1 MRCCSPMNHKS
12 SQPHEKERV
21 TGVLEG
27 LGAYLW
33 WGMVTTFYFRWVRE
47 ATPLELLAWRVLA
60 GLPVVLLIL
69 SLRSEMA
76 KLVKIFSSPRAIGL
90 LLCSALLI
98 MGNWLTFIYSVVEAR
113 VSEASLGYYINP
125 LVSVALGS
133 LFLKEKLRPL
143 QWMAVTVAAGGV
155 AIFTLLEGSLPWIS
169 LVLAF
174 SFALYGLIRKQ
185 VDASAEVG
193 LAVEMVLLFVP
204 MMCLQAY
211 LTNEGTTLFMKSNE
225 ITVGLFLGGFVT
237 VVPLWLF
244 ARAAKKLQL
253 TTVGLMQYIA
263 PTAQL
268 MVAIFYIGEDPGTKW
283 IPLTL
288 ILVALAIYS
297 GDSIRFHRKSDNGVS

>member
-1 MRCCSPMNHKS
+1 MKDNS
-12 SQPHEKERV
+12 SQPLEKERL

-60 GLPVVLLIL
+60 GLPVILLIL
-69 SLRSEMA
+69 SLRSELG
-76 KLVKIFSSPRAIGL
+76 KLREILRSPKAIGL

-125 LVSVALGS
+125 LVSVGLGA
-133 LFLKEKLRPL
+133 LFLNEKLRPL
-143 QWMAVTVAAGGV
+143 QWLAVVVAAGGV
-155 AIFTLLEGSLPWIS
+155 GIFTALEGSLPWIS

-185 VDASAEVG
+185 VKASAEVG
-193 LAVEMVLLFVP
+193 LAVEMILLFLP
-204 MMCLQAY
+204 MLFLQTY
-211 LTNEGTTLFMKSNE
+211 LTHEGTTLFMKSNE
-225 ITVGLFLGGFVT
+225 ITFGLLVGGFVT

-268 MVAIFYIGEDPGTKW
+268 MVAIFYIGENPGTKW

-297 GDSIRFHRKSDNGVS
+297 TDSIRFHRKNGNGKP

>member
-1 MRCCSPMNHKS
+1 MNHKS

-27 LGAYLW
+27 IGAYLW

>member
-1 MRCCSPMNHKS
+1 MNDKS
-12 SQPHEKERV
+12 IRPNDKERL

-60 GLPVVLLIL
+60 GLPVILLIL
-69 SLRSEMA
+69 SLRSELNQLR
-76 KLVKIFSSPRAIGL
+76 KVFRSPRAIGL
-90 LLCSALLI
+90 LFCSALLI
-98 MGNWLTFIYSVVEAR
+98 MGNWLTFIFSVVEAR

-133 LFLKEKLRPL
+133 IFLKEKLRPL
-143 QWMAVTVAAGGV
+143 QWLAVIVATSGV
-155 AIFTLLEGSLPWIS
+155 IIFTLLEGSLPWIS
-169 LVLAF
+169 LILAF

-185 VDASAEVG
+185 VNASAEVG
-193 LAVEMVLLFVP
+193 LAVEMMLLFAP
-204 MMCLQAY
+204 MVALQAY
-211 LTNEGTTLFMKSNE
+211 LSNEEVTLFLKSSE
-225 ITVGLFLGGFVT
+225 ITWGLILGGFVT
-237 VVPLWLF
+237 VIPLWLF

-253 TTVGLMQYIA
+253 TTVGLMQYLA

-283 IPLTL
+283 IPLSL
-288 ILVALAIYS
+288 IIVALAIYS
-297 GDSIRFHRKSDNGVS
+297 GDSIRLHRRSKRSLS

>member
-1 MRCCSPMNHKS
+1 MDDKSPPTN
-12 SQPHEKERV
+12 EKERLS
-21 TGVLEG
+21 GVLEG

-47 ATPLELLAWRVLA
+47 STPLELLAWRVLA
-60 GLPVVLLIL
+60 GLPVILLIL
-69 SLRSEMA
+69 SLRSELT
-76 KLVKIFSSPRAIGL
+76 KLRAIFKSPRAIGL

-98 MGNWLTFIYSVVEAR
+98 MGNWLTFIFSVVEAR

-125 LVSVALGS
+125 LVSVALGA

-143 QWMAVTVAAGGV
+143 QWLAVLVAAGGV
-155 AIFTLLEGSLPWIS
+155 AIFTALEGSLPWIS

-185 VDASAEVG
+185 VQASAEVG
-193 LAVEMVLLFVP
+193 LAVEMVLLFIP
-204 MMCLQAY
+204 MLALQIY
-211 LTNEGTTLFMKSNE
+211 LTQQGTTVFLKSTE
-225 ITVGLFLGGFVT
+225 MTFGLFIGGFVT

-253 TTVGLMQYIA
+253 TTIGLMQYLA
-263 PTAQL
+263 PTTQL

-283 IPLTL
+283 IPLAL

-297 GDSIRFHRKSDNGVS
+297 GDSIRFHRNSSNGNP

>member
-1 MRCCSPMNHKS
+1 MNDKS
-12 SQPHEKERV
+12 IELNNKERL
-21 TGVLEG
+21 TGVIEG

-60 GLPVVLLIL
+60 GLPVILLIL
-69 SLRSEMA
+69 SLRSELSA
-76 KLVKIFSSPRAIGL
+76 LRKIFRSPRAIGL
-90 LLCSALLI
+90 LFCSALLI

-143 QWMAVTVAAGGV
+143 QWLAVSVAASGV
-155 AIFTLLEGSLPWIS
+155 IIFTLLEGSLPWIS
-169 LVLAF
+169 LILAF

-185 VDASAEVG
+185 VHASAEVG
-193 LAVEMVLLFVP
+193 LAVEMTLLFAP
-204 MMCLQAY
+204 MLLLQGY
-211 LTNEGTTLFMKSNE
+211 LANEEVTLFLKSPE
-225 ITVGLFLGGFVT
+225 ITWGLILGGFVT
-237 VVPLWLF
+237 VIPLWLF

-253 TTVGLMQYIA
+253 TTVGLMQYLA
-263 PTAQL
+263 PTTQL

-283 IPLTL
+283 IPLSL
-288 ILVALAIYS
+288 IIVALAIYS
-297 GDSIRFHRKSDNGVS
+297 GDSIRLHQRNKRSFS

>member
-1 MRCCSPMNHKS
+1 MNHKS

>member
-1 MRCCSPMNHKS
+1 MNDNLP
-12 SQPHEKERV
+12 QPLEKERI

-60 GLPVVLLIL
+60 GLPVILLIL
-69 SLRSEMA
+69 SLRSELG
-76 KLVKIFSSPRAIGL
+76 KLGSIFRSPRSIGL

-133 LFLKEKLRPL
+133 IFLKEKLRPL
-143 QWMAVTVAAGGV
+143 QWSAVLVAAGGV
-155 AIFTLLEGSLPWIS
+155 GIFTVLEGSLPWIS

-185 VDASAEVG
+185 VQASAEVG
-193 LAVEMVLLFVP
+193 LAVEMFLLFIP
-204 MMCLQAY
+204 MLCLQGY
-211 LTNEGTTLFMKSNE
+211 LTLQGTTVFLKSDE
-225 ITVGLFLGGFVT
+225 ITLGLFLGGFVT

-283 IPLTL
+283 IPLAL

-297 GDSIRFHRKSDNGVS
+297 GDSIRFHRRNTNGIS